1 MIIVGLTGGIGSGKT
16 TVAKQFSTLGI
27 PVYIADEEAKGLM
40 RRSKIIKRRLIKLFG
55 DEAYIDN
62 ELNKPFLAN
71 IIFNDKAYLQ
81 KMNSIIHPKVA
92 RHFEKWV
99 LKQNAAY
106 VIKEVAI
113 LFENGGHK
121 ACDLVITVTAPID
134 TRIKRLLK
142 RDQTTKEKIN
152 AIMKNQWTDEEKV
165 KHSDFVI
172 KNIEL
177 DKTKIQVA
185 KTHEKI
191 LKIYKKS

>member
-16 TVAKQFSTLGI
+16 IVAKQFSEMGI

-40 RRSKIIKRRLIKLFG
+40 GRSKVIKKKLIKLFG
-55 DEAYIDN
+55 DEAYVNN

-71 IIFNDKAYLQ
+71 IIFNDKVYLQ
-81 KMNSIIHPKVA
+81 KMNAIVHPKVA

-99 LKQNAAY
+99 LKQHAPY

-121 ACDLVITVTAPID
+121 VCDFVITVTAPIE

-142 RDQTTKEKIN
+142 RDNTSKEKIEV
-152 AIMKNQWTDEEKV
+152 IMKNQWTDEDKV
-165 KHSDFVI
+165 KHSHFVI
-172 KNIEL
+172 ENVEL
-177 DKTKIQVA
+177 ENTKKQVV
-185 KTHEKI
+185 KIHKEI
-191 LKIYKKS
+191 LKKI